1 MLILKVRRCCASV
14 VRLLKL
20 YQSHIGNL
28 GWLAVDKFSRLIY
41 AVFVGA
47 YVARYLGPGRYGI
60 IAIAMSTISFFQ
72 AFSILGLD
80 PVIVSSFS
88 RDKDNEPTVLGTAFL
103 LRIAAAIL
111 AYLALGCLAFSSIVF
126 RTWQQNSLVLL
137 LGLIVFCSPFDT
149 FDLLL
154 QSRHMAWKTTISK
167 IFSMM
172 AGAIAK
178 VMLVISGAGL
188 FSFAAVIA
196 AETLLSSIAL
206 AAFSGT
212 KLVFA
217 YSFNSSILKD
227 LSKKAIPLVLS
238 SLLVLTYM
246 RIGVLYLGASKGP
259 VEAGLYSIGAG
270 LSEVWYIFP
279 SVVAAAIAPS
289 MARKANRSMD
299 EFFKAFRGTSLLILG
314 LSIAAVL
321 FNLIWGFHIV
331 TILYGKAYQGASVV
345 YAIHSISFVPVSLGS
360 MQSIWLVNT
369 GRFRLP
375 IWQSISGAGLALFLT
390 AYLVPMYGAIGAAV
404 ALVIS
409 QYFQCILVPA
419 VLETKLLRSQLGLRV
434 H

>member
-1 MLILKVRRCCASV
+1 MFILKIRRCCVSV
-14 VRLLKL
+14 VRLLRL
-20 YQSHIGNL
+20 YRSHIGNL

-41 AVFVGA
+41 AFFVGA
-47 YVARYLGPGRYGI
+47 YVARYLGPDRYGI
-60 IAIAMSTISFFQ
+60 IAIAMSTVSFFQ

-80 PVIVSSFS
+80 PVIVSRLS
-88 RDKDNEPTVLGTAFL
+88 RNKDDESTVLGTAFL
-103 LRIAAAIL
+103 LRMAASIL
-111 AYLALGCLAFSSIVF
+111 AYLALGSLAFSSMIF

-149 FDLLL
+149 FDLLF
-154 QSRHMAWKTTISK
+154 QSRHMAWKTTIPK
-167 IFSMM
+167 LFSMM

-178 VMLVISGAGL
+178 VILVISGAGL

-196 AETLLSSIAL
+196 SETLLSSIAL
-206 AAFSGT
+206 AAFSKT
-212 KLVFA
+212 KLVSS
-217 YSFNSSILKD
+217 YSFNSVILKD

-238 SLLVLTYM
+238 SLLVITYM

-279 SVVAAAIAPS
+279 SVVVAAIAPS
-289 MARKANRSMD
+289 MARKAKRSMD
-299 EFFKAFRGTSLLILG
+299 EFFKAFRDTYFLILG
-314 LSIAAVL
+314 LSVAAVL

-331 TILYGKAYQGASVV
+331 TILYGRAYQEASVV
-345 YAIHSISFVPVSLGS
+345 YAIHSISVVPVSLGL

-375 IWQSISGAGLALFLT
+375 IWQSISGAASALSLT
-390 AYLVPMYGAIGAAV
+390 AYLVPIYGAIGAAL

-409 QYFQCILVPA
+409 QCVQCILVPA
-419 VLETKLLRSQLGLRV
+419 VLETKLLRRQLGLSV